1 MTVKETIQLLED
13 LILEKKLIR
22 IIFSE
27 MNKDEEVEWNKVI
40 VRPVRIKENELM
52 QFEKFK
58 GNKSYHFNMELES
71 MHEEIA
77 ISVSQFQQIYIQSE
91 GKDYHIRKKGERLFW
106 KGNDNNCS
114 VSLES
119 RHNKTKKYLLPEG
132 KPIDF
137 LIYLGL
143 MSKEGNIFKQSHA
156 KYRQINK
163 YLEFI
168 ENTIEELQE
177 KNYINGF
184 VRILDFGCGKSY
196 LTFALYYYLKEIK
209 KISFEIIGLDL
220 KEDVMKKCNQIT
232 KELHYENLEFLT
244 GNIKDF
250 EKMKEVDLV
259 FSLHACDNAT
269 DYSILKALELKA
281 KAILAVPCC
290 QHEFFHKIS
299 QKKSSPFFKQ
309 LSSLAKHGILLEK
322 FSSLATDAYR
332 ASFLELQGYRT
343 QVMEFIDME
352 HTPKNILI
360 KAIYEGKVQKEGHK
374 EKEYQN
380 LIAFLGIEPLLK

>member
-1 MTVKETIQLLED
+1 MTGEESIQCLED
-13 LILEKKLIR
+13 LILKKKLIR

-27 MNKDEEVEWNKVI
+27 PNQGEKVEWEKVI
-40 VRPVRIKENELM
+40 VRPVQTKEQELI

-58 GNKSYHFNMELES
+58 GNKSYHFNVEIEKI
-71 MHEEIA
+71 HEEMA
-77 ISVSQFQQIYIQSE
+77 MSVREFRQIYIQSD
-91 GKDYHIRKKGERLFW
+91 GKDYHIRRKGEKFSC
-106 KGNDNNCS
+106 KSKENNCS
-114 VSLES
+114 VSEVLEHDRS
-119 RHNKTKKYLLPEG
+119 KKYILPEG
-132 KPIDF
+132 QPIDF

-143 MSKEGNIFKQSHA
+143 MSEEGKIFKKSYP

-168 ENTIEELQE
+168 ENTIEELQQ
-177 KNYINGF
+177 KNHIHDSI
-184 VRILDFGCGKSY
+184 RILDFGCGKSY
-196 LTFALYYYLKEIK
+196 LTFALYYYLKKIK
-209 KISFEIIGLDL
+209 KISFEMIGLDL
-220 KEDVMKKCNQIT
+220 KEDVIKKCNQIT
-232 KELHYENLEFLT
+232 KELRYENLKFLT

-250 EKMKEVDLV
+250 EEVKEVDLI

-299 QKKSSPFFKQ
+299 EEKKSPFFNQ
-309 LSSLAKHGILLEK
+309 LSSLGKHGILLER

-332 ASFLELQGYRT
+332 ASFLEMKGYRT
-343 QVMEFIDME
+343 QVMEFIEME

-360 KAIYEGKVQKEGHK
+360 KAIYEGKVQNREKK
-374 EKEYQN
+374 EKEHER
-380 LIAFLGIEPLLK
+380 LIAFLGIKPLLK